1 MDNNSMKDNQVDISD
16 ELIAAFLDG
25 NVSGEEMEA
34 VASAL
39 SDDAVLTEL
48 MALSPVIDKEVEQNH
63 LRILPMNALAAA
75 NPDNLCSFECEAFI
89 LQHLDFDIEHWS
101 LLEEAKANNWV
112 REDGTPLHHVGR
124 LLELKGMHVVRK
136 YDTTIKELEENVDSG
151 KQVIAIIDKNIVD
164 GKDDKQKPLY
174 HAIYVTWVEDEN
186 VEYLNLTTLRD
197 VHIDKEVFRKA
208 WKASGNY
215 MVTATLDVNVY
226 NPQPINVEDIDLDA
240 DLEELTEAIAEN
252 AHDIW
257 ARTRM
262 DEGWTYGPVRND
274 LLKQHPDLV
283 PYSKLPDTEK
293 EYDRLMAMNT
303 LRLVHRLGFDITNR
317 KNC

>member
-1 MDNNSMKDNQVDISD
+1 MDNNSKKDSQVDISD

-25 NVSGEEMEA
+25 NVSGEEIEA
-34 VASAL
+34 VACAL

-112 REDGTPLHHVGR
+112 REEGTPLHHVGR

-136 YDTTIKELEENVDSG
+136 YDTSIKELGENVDSG

-164 GKDDKQKPLY
+164 GKEDKQQPLY

-186 VEYLNLTTLRD
+186 VEYLDLKTLRD
-197 VHIDKEVFRKA
+197 VFIDKDVFSKA

-215 MVTATLDVNVY
+215 MVAATLDANGY

-262 DEGWTYGPVRND
+262 DEGWTYGPIRND

-283 PYSKLPDTEK
+283 PYAKLPDTEK

-303 LRLVHRLGFDITNR
+303 LRLVRRLGFNITNR
-317 KNC
+317 K